1 MSDNSFPENYFYT
14 KDHEWA
20 REEPDGTLRVG
31 ITAFAV
37 TQLGDIT
44 LVDLPSPGS
53 RLEAGKRFGD
63 VESVKTVSELFAPV
77 SGEVIEVNQALN
89 DQPELIN
96 ESAYD
101 HGWLL
106 VLKPAHPSELETLL
120 DAKSYAD
127 FVEHEDT

>member
-1 MSDNSFPENYFYT
+1 MSENQFPDSYLYT
-14 KDHEWA
+14 KAHEWA
-20 REEPDGTLRVG
+20 REETDGTLRVG

-44 LVDLPSPGS
+44 LVDLPAPGS
-53 RLEAGKRFGD
+53 HLEAGQRFGD
-63 VESVKTVSELFAPV
+63 VESVKTVSELFSPV
-77 SGEVIEVNQALN
+77 SGEVIEVNQALS

-101 HGWLL
+101 RGWLL
-106 VLKPAHPSELETLL
+106 VIKPSHPSELETLL

-127 FVEHEDT
+127 FVAHEGV